1 MRRKSVGSYF
11 IAGIAAFS
19 LSLVNCSPLPLFAQ
33 EASNPLTNP
42 HYKAAVTSLEMK
54 DLEGAMKAINQAI
67 RVDPSL
73 AEAYTLRGTLL
84 MGKKSF
90 QKANEDFSQVTRLQP
105 QNAEAYTKLTK
116 SQLMLKDYQAALQ
129 SATKATELDPQNQDA
144 ELLKRLSQTL
154 VESSQ

>member
-1 MRRKSVGSYF
+1 MRRKPVGAYF
-11 IAGIAAFS
+11 TSGIAAFC
-19 LSLVNCSPLPLFAQ
+19 LSFACCSPLPLFAQ
-33 EASNPLTNP
+33 ETSSPIRNP
-42 HYKAAVTSLEMK
+42 HYNAAVSSLEQK
-54 DLEGAMKAINQAI
+54 DLEGAMQAINQAI

-84 MGKKSF
+84 MGNKKF
-90 QKANEDFSQVTRLQP
+90 QEANEDFSQVTLLQP

-129 SATKATELDPQNQDA
+129 SATKATELDPQDQDA
-144 ELLKRLSQTL
+144 ELLKRLAQSL